1 MLVTFKTSAYSDIT
15 MFGTA
20 AVSLL
25 KLMGQSGNVP
35 GAILAADVPQAL
47 KTLHEGLAKLEAEEL
62 NPGLQPGAAA
72 ADDDS
77 QGGYDDDKEE
87 APIALHTR
95 AGPLVSLLEAAAAA
109 NENVLWDS

>member
-1 MLVTFKTSAYSDIT
+1 MLVTFKTDAYSDIT

-35 GAILAADVPQAL
+35 GAVLAPDVPQAL
-47 KTLHEGLAKLEAEEL
+47 QALQAGLTELSIAESL
-62 NPGLQPGAAA
+62 
-72 ADDDS
+72 DDS
-77 QGGYDDDKEE
+77 SKSSDQQPGYDDAAK
-87 APIALHTR
+87 PVALQTR

-109 NENVLWDS
+109 NNNVQWDK